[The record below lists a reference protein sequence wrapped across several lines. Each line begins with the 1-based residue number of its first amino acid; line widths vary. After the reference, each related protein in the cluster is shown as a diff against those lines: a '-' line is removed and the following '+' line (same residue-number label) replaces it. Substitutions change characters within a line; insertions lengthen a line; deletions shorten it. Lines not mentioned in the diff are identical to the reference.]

1 MAVSTMKYIYTYMF
15 KSYIYINYLFF
26 FTLGIVHRDLK
37 PQNIV
42 FPTKGNMKD
51 IKIIDFG
58 MSKRGM
64 KRTMFGRRAVQT
76 ACGTPLYVAPELVE
90 GARYDEKIDIWAIGV
105 LAYQMYVFPKIDLF
119 LALVSTMKYLY
130 IYMCQSYIYSL
141 VSLEYSCFF
150 LPFFLQTNRASGKHP
165 FQGKDQDET
174 LEVRK

>member
-1 MAVSTMKYIYTYMF
+1 MLTFIENNF
-15 KSYIYINYLFF
+15 IFF
-26 FTLGIVHRDLK
+26 FPLGIVHRDLK

-119 LALVSTMKYLY
+119 LLSLVSTMKYLY
-130 IYMCQSYIYSL
+130 TCVHCSYIYSL
-141 VSLEYSCFF
+141 VSLEYFF
-150 LPFFLQTNRASGKHP
+150 FFYLFFYKSTGLLENIRFKEKIKMKH
-165 FQGKDQDET
+165 
-174 LEVRK
+174 

>member
-1 MAVSTMKYIYTYMF
+1 MYSPLLLTRLRIIT
-15 KSYIYINYLFF
+15 LFF
-26 FTLGIVHRDLK
+26 LIHPLLPGIVHRDLK

-42 FPTKGNMKD
+42 FPTKGNMED
-51 IKIIDFG
+51 VKIIDFG

-105 LAYQMYVFPKIDLF
+105 LAYQM
-119 LALVSTMKYLY
+119 
-130 IYMCQSYIYSL
+130 
-141 VSLEYSCFF
+141 
-150 LPFFLQTNRASGKHP
+150 ASGRHP

-174 LEVRK
+174 LEVRKNILFFFFSSAFLFCFYIVRE